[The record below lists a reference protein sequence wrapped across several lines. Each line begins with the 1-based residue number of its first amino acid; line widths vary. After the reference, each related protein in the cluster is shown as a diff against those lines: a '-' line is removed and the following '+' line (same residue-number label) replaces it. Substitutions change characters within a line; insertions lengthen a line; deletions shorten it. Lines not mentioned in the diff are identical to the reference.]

1 MALMLG
7 SALSHLPLGVGFPT
21 VAPGQDQE
29 RSALCAGYFL
39 VWTSSALQQ
48 PQAGQVT
55 KEGYLV
61 GPSVPLRETDSQS
74 GVAFPEGTSLCRP
87 ETARI
92 VRAALRVFAP
102 PACRASTG
110 LKSKIKSSC
119 FPCIPVLECTH
130 PKRKRPG
137 FPGRHQDSTTRQ
149 SPGQTQNVQPMA
161 PKLALAWSIAVLHW
175 AARAALSV
183 TAAQLLF
190 DCSMPCFIMSRWA
203 SGTLSAIQA

>member
-1 MALMLG
+1 MRGLLSCMAKK
-7 SALSHLPLGVGFPT
+7 
-21 VAPGQDQE
+21 
-29 RSALCAGYFL
+29 
-39 VWTSSALQQ
+39 ALQQ
-48 PQAGQVT
+48 PQAGQVS
-55 KEGYLV
+55 KEGHPV
-61 GPSVPLRETDSQS
+61 GLSSALRAADSQS
-74 GVAFPEGTSLCRP
+74 VGAFPEGTSLCRP
-87 ETARI
+87 ETSRI

-110 LKSKIKSSC
+110 LKSKIKSAC
-119 FPCIPVLECTH
+119 FPGIPAMESTH

>member
-1 MALMLG
+1 MTKSWAIRVRV
-7 SALSHLPLGVGFPT
+7 GVGFLLHRSSQRSKAFRAVRVLLSC
-21 VAPGQDQE
+21 VAKQCFTTAAGWSSKQRRPPCRPVGSASRN
-29 RSALCAGYFL
+29 RSASMRGN
-39 VWTSSALQQ
+39 
-48 PQAGQVT
+48 
-55 KEGYLV
+55 
-61 GPSVPLRETDSQS
+61 
-74 GVAFPEGTSLCRP
+74 PEGTSMYRP
-87 ETARI
+87 ETSRI

-110 LKSKIKSSC
+110 LKSKIKSAC
-119 FPCIPVLECTH
+119 FPGIPAMESTH

>member
-1 MALMLG
+1 MRIQIGRRPGFCGVADVWFGMSCKHKAFRALRGL
-7 SALSHLPLGVGFPT
+7 LSCVDKKVTKETTPVGPS
-21 VAPGQDQE
+21 
-29 RSALCAGYFL
+29 SALCADD
-39 VWTSSALQQ
+39 
-48 PQAGQVT
+48 PQAC
-55 KEGYLV
+55 
-61 GPSVPLRETDSQS
+61 R
-74 GVAFPEGTSLCRP
+74 AFPEGTSMYRP
-87 ETARI
+87 ETSRI

-203 SGTLSAIQA
+203 SGTLSAMQA